1 MKASTLSS
9 TNNLTI
15 FPIVVL
21 LSHPESNDTK
31 LATQSHTNVTNAFC
45 LVFVFLI
52 VHIQFVFCQTF
63 FSKRISHP
71 SHLVQ

>member
-31 LATQSHTNVTNAFC
+31 LATQSHRNAFC
-45 LVFVFLI
+45 LNCDSMHALVFLI
-52 VHIQFVFCQTF
+52 VRTVISVLSLFFVKL
-63 FSKRISHP
+63 FS
-71 SHLVQ
+71 